1 MKNAI
6 LNSKK
11 CISFL
16 KKDKSV
22 PYRTRFVK
30 WHDELKLMIR
40 KLNII
45 AVCKNSP
52 VLESLYY
59 TPKVAKTFLELSV
72 IRNVLTGKHC
82 MRSHKRNSEIWL
94 LLWG

>member
-52 VLESLYY
+52 VLESLSRIISSG
-59 TPKVAKTFLELSV
+59 KLSEVVSRKT
-72 IRNVLTGKHC
+72 
-82 MRSHKRNSEIWL
+82 
-94 LLWG
+94 